1 MRILFITW
9 EFPPLISGGLGT
21 ACYGMAQ
28 ALLRTGLALD
38 LVLPTLEEAY
48 FPLREPEDADRLPV
62 ALLEPDR
69 YLERRLTE
77 TTESGER
84 MEALGLSP
92 YPETYLTPGFSFG
105 RFWSSV
111 PWSRTV
117 SREVVLQTIQ
127 ASLAGPGD
135 LFSKVQELTAKSIR
149 LYRKLD
155 FDLIHVHDWLTF
167 PAGVVLKKLTGKP
180 LVAHVHATEFDRAG
194 GAGNERIHRIE
205 HAGLSQADLIITVSR
220 YTSEMIVDRYQISSE
235 RLRVVH
241 NAHTFD
247 SGPTESRRIFKGP
260 LILFLGRITIQKG
273 PDYFLEVARLVL
285 KKHPEA
291 RFVMAGAGDM
301 MTRLLH
307 RSAVQRMG
315 PRFLFTDFLN
325 RRQVDQILSA
335 ADIFIMPS
343 VSEPF
348 GIVPL
353 EAMAHGTAAI
363 ISKQSGVAEVL
374 VNALKIDFWDL
385 DQMADAV
392 NELIENPGR
401 RLALAQAGREEVLA
415 IKWDEAAQSI
425 RQIYRELGG

>member
-105 RFWSSV
+105 RFWSSI

-307 RSAVQRMG
+307 RSAAQRMG

-385 DQMADAV
+385 DQMAGAV

>member
-1 MRILFITW
+1 VKILFITW
-9 EFPPLISGGLGT
+9 EFPPLIAGGLGT

-48 FPLREPEDADRLPV
+48 FPLREPEDVDRLPV
-62 ALLEPDR
+62 ALLKPDR
-69 YLERRLTE
+69 RLERQLTE
-77 TTESGER
+77 TIESGQR

-105 RFWSSV
+105 QFWRSI
-111 PWSRTV
+111 PWSRSV
-117 SREVVLQTIQ
+117 RRELVLETIQ
-127 ASLAGPGD
+127 ENLLGPGD
-135 LFSKVQELTAKSIR
+135 LFRKVQELTAKSIR
-149 LYRKLD
+149 LFRKLD

-194 GAGNERIHRIE
+194 GQGNERIHRIE
-205 HAGLSQADLIITVSR
+205 YAGLSQADLIIAVSR
-220 YTSEMIVDRYQISSE
+220 YTSEMIIDRYQISSE

-241 NAHTFD
+241 NAHTFE
-247 SGPTESRRIFKGP
+247 SGAAKRRRIFKGP

-273 PDYFLEVARLVL
+273 PDYFLEVAQRVL
-285 KKHPEA
+285 KQHPEA

-301 MTRLLH
+301 MSRLLH
-307 RSAVQRMG
+307 RSAAQRMG
-315 PRFLFTDFLN
+315 PRFLFTEFLN

-353 EAMAHGTAAI
+353 EAMAHGTAAV

-374 VNALKIDFWDL
+374 ESALKIDFWDV
-385 DQMADAV
+385 DQMVRTVTD
-392 NELIENPGR
+392 LIENPEKR
-401 RLALAQAGREEVLA
+401 RALAEAGRKEVLA
-415 IKWDEAAQSI
+415 IKWDEAADKI
-425 RQIYRELGG
+425 RQIYRELVN